1 VSPRDGL
8 PHRLGLLGCGSFGAF
23 LADAIAGTPTAELAA
38 VADSRKDLAVR
49 LAAAHPSAAIESG
62 LDGLLADRDV
72 DVVVIAT
79 PPWTHATLAVQALRA
94 GRHVLVEKPL
104 AIDLD
109 GCRHIAE
116 AAFETGRT
124 VGVDHLLRFAPLVT
138 VLDRL
143 LAVEVAGRRVLGPIR
158 RFAFENDAADEDLP
172 PDHWFWDTRRSGGI
186 FIEHG
191 VHFFDLAANLIG
203 SPVAAIQAL
212 AGTRADGRTNTVCAT
227 ARYQGGAT
235 ASWYHSFTHPR
246 HGERQSLRLDLGN
259 GECRL
264 AGWIPLKMQLEA
276 WTNRAA
282 AEALRRAATDIDD
295 LGVPERDIAVTAAA
309 APELATAAA
318 RGATHHVRIR
328 LGHGPNAKQT
338 VYATCIR
345 KLLTDFFTAVDQAR
359 PPRVDIDAATAAV
372 AVAAAATEATRTG
385 RTLTPTRSEHSSAEE
400 RGTR

>member
-1 VSPRDGL
+1 MSPRDGG
-8 PHRLGLLGCGSFGAF
+8 PHRLGLLGCGSFGTF
-23 LADAIAGTPTAELAA
+23 LADAIAELPTAELAA
-38 VADSRKDLAVR
+38 VADTQKELAVR
-49 LAAAHPSAAIESG
+49 VAAAHPSAAIETD
-62 LDGLLADRDV
+62 LDGLLADRDI
-72 DVVVIAT
+72 DIVVIAT

-104 AIDLD
+104 AIDVD
-109 GCRHIAE
+109 GCRDVAE
-116 AAFETGRT
+116 AASETGRI

-143 LAVEVAGRRVLGPIR
+143 LAIEVAGRRVLGPIR
-158 RFAFENDAADEDLP
+158 RFTFENDAADEDLP
-172 PDHWFWDTRRSGGI
+172 SDHWFWDLRRSGGI

-203 SPVAAIQAL
+203 SPVDAIQAL
-212 AGTRADGRTNTVCAT
+212 AGTHAGDRTDTVCAT
-227 ARYQGGAT
+227 ARYQNGAT

-264 AGWIPLKMQLEA
+264 AGWIPLEMRLEA
-276 WTNRAA
+276 WTDGSG
-282 AEALRRAATDIDD
+282 AEALRSAATDPAD
-295 LGVPERDIAVTAAA
+295 LGVSEREITVTTAPVPE
-309 APELATAAA
+309 PPTAAA
-318 RGATHHVRIR
+318 RIPHHLDIR
-328 LGHGPNAKQT
+328 LGHGTVAKTT

-345 KLLTDFFTAVDQAR
+345 RLLTDFFAAVDQAR

-385 RTLTPTRSEHSSAEE
+385 RTLTLTRSEH
-400 RGTR
+400 